1 MKAFTSVSGR
11 AAVVLRRDIDTDV
24 LIRIERLIA
33 FPPDELGP
41 WLFESW
47 RYLPDG
53 TPDPE
58 FPLNDPRCAGAR
70 VLIAGENFGCGSSRE
85 HAVWALQA
93 YGIDAVIAPSFGDIF
108 TQNCYQN
115 GVLPVPLPA
124 HAVTALAESL
134 AAADEPQVTVDLVAS
149 AVIAPGGAV
158 LAFSIPA
165 DRRAALL
172 EGLDDIGVTLR
183 MVASIDTFTER
194 DRVERPWIHQLG
206 RDKR

>member
-1 MKAFTSVSGR
+1 MRAFTSVTGR

-41 WLFESW
+41 WLFEAW

-53 TPDPE
+53 TPDPQ

-70 VLIAGENFGCGSSRE
+70 VLVAGENFGCGSSRE

-115 GVLPVPLPA
+115 GVLPVPL
-124 HAVTALAESL
+124 AVEDVEALSEALAE
-134 AAADEPQVTVDLVAS
+134 AGDPVVTVDLHGCTVTGPDGRVFAFTVAS
-149 AVIAPGGAV
+149 
-158 LAFSIPA
+158 

-183 MVASIDTFTER
+183 MVDIIDGFTER
-194 DRVERPWIHQLG
+194 DREERPWIHQLERG
-206 RDKR
+206 NR

>member
-1 MKAFTSVSGR
+1 MRAFTAVTGR
-11 AAVVLRRDIDTDV
+11 AAAVLRRDIDTDV

-41 WLFESW
+41 WLFEAW

-53 TPDPE
+53 TPDPQ

-70 VLIAGENFGCGSSRE
+70 MLLAGENFGCGSSRE

-93 YGIDAVIAPSFGDIF
+93 YGIDAVIAPSFGDLF

-115 GVLPVPLPA
+115 GVLPVPLSA
-124 HAVTALAESL
+124 DDVVALSEALAT
-134 AAADEPQVTVDLVAS
+134 AADPVVTVDLNACTVTGPNGMVFPFTVA
-149 AVIAPGGAV
+149 AE
-158 LAFSIPA
+158 
-165 DRRAALL
+165 RRAALL

-183 MVASIDTFTER
+183 MVDEIDAFTDR
-194 DRVERPWIHQLG
+194 DRNERPWIHQLE
-206 RDKR
+206 RESR

>member
-1 MKAFTSVSGR
+1 MRAFTSVTGR
-11 AAVVLRRDIDTDV
+11 AAVVMRRDIDTDV
-24 LIRIERLIA
+24 LIRIERLIE

-53 TPDPE
+53 TPDPQ
-58 FPLNDPRCAGAR
+58 FPLNDMRSAGAR
-70 VLIAGENFGCGSSRE
+70 VLLAGENFGCGSSRE

-115 GVLPVPLPA
+115 GVLPVPLEFED
-124 HAVTALAESL
+124 VMALSEAL
-134 AAADEPQVTVDLVAS
+134 AAAADPVLTVDLHGCTVTGPDGRVFHFTVA
-149 AVIAPGGAV
+149 
-158 LAFSIPA
+158 A

-183 MVASIDTFTER
+183 MGEEIDRFTEH
-194 DRVERPWIHQLG
+194 DRIERPWIQQL
-206 RDKR
+206 RRQDR